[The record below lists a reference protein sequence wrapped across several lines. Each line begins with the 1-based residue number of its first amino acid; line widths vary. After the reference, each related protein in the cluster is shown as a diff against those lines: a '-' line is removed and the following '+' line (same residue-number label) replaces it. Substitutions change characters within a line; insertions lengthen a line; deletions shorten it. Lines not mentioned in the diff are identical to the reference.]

1 MTVKTLIIS
10 TIQFQIKGGL
20 IMNLVMKRNGLLT
33 IFILFSCLLLAQT
46 EGKKILYI
54 PAQYVKPHEGVKAA
68 EVQPSSDMP
77 WMVYSDRANNKTY
90 TTSTGLTVFKTLDFL
105 QTFFVVEQ
113 KDDWIHIYKE
123 AEGTES
129 SYTLSKNA
137 ADFGWIKTDNMLL
150 WRQCLYTDKEV
161 SKKAM
166 LLNTLESVKSS
177 IKKGESQSVKF
188 FKDPRLVDQT
198 DKQSNIFAIFFI
210 YKFYYEDNKPTAAL
224 LGAKE
229 YTTGGIVSDEIWG
242 WVDLR
247 RITAWDHRVSLL
259 PNIDQNAVNERKK
272 TNTKAEVLIDVNVAK
287 LFQDNKTISDP
298 QKQIYWM
305 ENQYR
310 TSFLGTYMRFPVLW
324 DSKKIEENNG
334 VMKVGVMGEIQGAE
348 KTVNSF
354 EYAEVQS
361 KLNTTRKKS
370 KNINLVF
377 VIDGTSSMSAYF
389 PKISEAIVQVMKQ
402 LDPDD
407 KVGKNDFRFG
417 AVVYRDKA
425 EGDRLTEVIPLSS
438 NVGEIANKLLA
449 VKAGDTQDKDPEE
462 AMFYGIKTAIRALS
476 VPEDQT
482 NYLILVGDAGSH
494 NRQDDTQVPMQEIVD
509 LLAKYNFNFLA
520 FQVHNPGGSNAYS
533 EFVRQ
538 NRDIVEQVSQKA
550 YQRVKNTATAAGGK
564 VPNPPKQRMDAN
576 SHKYVMDNAASFGSV
591 YFAIPGQR
599 VAPETLKKEIIYAV
613 NAAADTTNTVLEAV
627 SKAAFEGKSIQTA
640 IDEANK
646 KVADKAGA
654 SPNSDKVDFFASGV
668 WLKIEQ
674 AGIAPDQLK
683 ILLDEHYQMYFTGFT
698 TLRKSNLTSNVW
710 QFDLFYTSDDFFEVK
725 KAFEKLIESTSS
737 PERRKLF
744 AEAWRQ
750 LLSKSLG
757 EHGTEDVGSK
767 TIEEAE
773 RMVFG
778 LPGTSEFLGL
788 KLSDLDDPAKF
799 SNAKLGLWQL
809 SIEKK
814 LKNLNRIWN
823 NAGGNEKEYSFDSN
837 DNRYFWVPQ
846 SFLP

>member
-1 MTVKTLIIS
+1 
-10 TIQFQIKGGL
+10 
-20 IMNLVMKRNGLLT
+20 MNLVMKRNGLLT

-150 WRQCLYTDKEV
+150 WRKCLYTDKEV

-425 EGDRLTEVIPLSS
+425 EGDRLKEVIPLSS

-494 NRQDDTQVPMQEIVD
+494 NRQDDTQ
-509 LLAKYNFNFLA
+509 AHA
-520 FQVHNPGGSNAYS
+520 G
-533 EFVRQ
+533 
-538 NRDIVEQVSQKA
+538 NR
-550 YQRVKNTATAAGGK
+550 
-564 VPNPPKQRMDAN
+564 
-576 SHKYVMDNAASFGSV
+576 
-591 YFAIPGQR
+591 
-599 VAPETLKKEIIYAV
+599 
-613 NAAADTTNTVLEAV
+613 
-627 SKAAFEGKSIQTA
+627 
-640 IDEANK
+640 
-646 KVADKAGA
+646 
-654 SPNSDKVDFFASGV
+654 
-668 WLKIEQ
+668 
-674 AGIAPDQLK
+674 
-683 ILLDEHYQMYFTGFT
+683 
-698 TLRKSNLTSNVW
+698 
-710 QFDLFYTSDDFFEVK
+710 
-725 KAFEKLIESTSS
+725 
-737 PERRKLF
+737 
-744 AEAWRQ
+744 
-750 LLSKSLG
+750 
-757 EHGTEDVGSK
+757 
-767 TIEEAE
+767 
-773 RMVFG
+773 
-778 LPGTSEFLGL
+778 
-788 KLSDLDDPAKF
+788 
-799 SNAKLGLWQL
+799 
-809 SIEKK
+809 
-814 LKNLNRIWN
+814 
-823 NAGGNEKEYSFDSN
+823 
-837 DNRYFWVPQ
+837 
-846 SFLP
+846 